1 MWHVNCRASLNEEG
15 GIRSRG
21 KDGRFAKEVGA
32 KTGADSFN
40 NKDGG
45 GKHRQSFYMSQTRFS
60 ELDI

>member
-45 GKHRQSFYMSQTRFS
+45 GKHTQ
-60 ELDI
+60 